1 LRERS
6 RARFHLAR
14 TRVAR
19 AGLHLARTER
29 HKFAPDR
36 SIAAL
41 QHFTGFD
48 QQFAERRRQ
57 TGTGKLGEPNTTS
70 SLIFKFFHGDNP

>member
-19 AGLHLARTER
+19 AGLHLARAER

-41 QHFTGFD
+41 HRFTGFD
-48 QQFAERRRQ
+48 LRFTERRRQ
-57 TGTGKLGEPNTTS
+57 PAQENSANQTNT
-70 SLIFKFFHGDNP
+70 SLIFKFFLGDNP